1 MNKKN
6 IKALVIAILI
16 PLAVGALSAF
26 LTKDS
31 MQIYNQVNKPAFSPP
46 PVVFPIVWSIL
57 YILMGISSY
66 MIYISDAHNR
76 DSALKLYAVQLAFN
90 LAWPIVFFSLQLYL
104 VSFLWLLA
112 LIVILAIMVYRFY
125 HIKPL
130 AAYLQLPY
138 LAWTLFAAYLNWM
151 VFLLN

>member
-16 PLAVGALSAF
+16 PLAVGALSAL

-31 MQIYNQVNKPAFSPP
+31 MQVYNQLNKPALSPP
-46 PVVFPIVWSIL
+46 PVVFPIVWAIL

-66 MIYISDAHNR
+66 MIHKSGAHNR
-76 DSALKLYAVQLAFN
+76 ASALKLYAVQLALN
-90 LAWPIVFFSLQLYL
+90 LAWPIIFFALQLYL
-104 VSFLWLLA
+104 AAFLWLLA
-112 LIVILAIMVYRFY
+112 LIAVLGVMIYRFY
-125 HIKPL
+125 RINPL

>member
-16 PLAVGALSAF
+16 PLAVGALSAL

-31 MQIYNQVNKPAFSPP
+31 MQVYNQLNKPALSPP
-46 PVVFPIVWSIL
+46 PVVFPIVWAIL

-66 MIYISDAHNR
+66 MIHKSGAYNR
-76 DSALKLYAVQLAFN
+76 ASALKLYTVQLALN
-90 LAWPIVFFSLQLYL
+90 LAWPIIFFALQLYL
-104 VSFLWLLA
+104 AAFLWLLA
-112 LIVILAIMVYRFY
+112 LIAVLGVMIYRFY
-125 HIKPL
+125 RIRPL